1 MKFYTVKEAAEKLR
15 VCPETIKR
23 KIRAGG
29 VPHRRV
35 GRKIILSEADVAS
48 FLEIQVISQEFNP
61 WGRKNKTKETNE
73 N

>member
-15 VCPETIKR
+15 VCTETIKR

-35 GRKIILSEADVAS
+35 GRKIILSEADVAGLLDV
-48 FLEIQVISQEFNP
+48 FTISKDFNP
-61 WGRKNKTKETNE
+61 WARKNKTNETNE
-73 N
+73 T